1 MMLVTEVESQSHRV
15 SESKVEEK
23 DKHGQRLQRTRS
35 TVDETNTQ
43 LRKLKTSAI
52 PKRRGAQEVQ
62 RLQLIYEAEAV
73 GQPQKSYV
81 AYKNRKTTTNRSDHT
96 LEAPRGATGANFL

>member
-1 MMLVTEVESQSHRV
+1 MILVIEVESRSHRG
-15 SESKVEEK
+15 SESKVGEK
-23 DKHGQRLQRTRS
+23 DKHSQRLQRTRS
-35 TVDETNTQ
+35 AVDETNTQ
-43 LRKLKTSAI
+43 LRKLKTRAI

-96 LEAPRGATGANFL
+96 LEAP